1 MKNKRF
7 VKLLSTVI
15 FTLTLCASFCTVCF
29 AEGTVTDEITSSVQN
44 ELNDFKNSLPN
55 EILEYLPSEL
65 FEGDFSSLSSG
76 NTVEK
81 TFVNVILNYL
91 FAGIDDVIKSFVAIL
106 CVIIIASLFNILQK
120 SFSSDAIKNTFSMF
134 SSLCVSLTVFN
145 ICLTLCRGAVY
156 YMQLLCKVMNAFLPV
171 MTTMYIFNGSIS
183 TAAASNVSMLLL
195 ISVTE
200 GILLVALLPLVKVCM
215 CFSLVGSVNESF
227 NLSGISK
234 VIKNTF
240 TSVIVFVMSV
250 FSFIFS
256 YKNIISQSSDSL
268 SLRTAKFAVSSFIPI
283 VGSSVSDALKT
294 VSSSLALVKSSCG
307 VIAIIVIALI
317 VLPVIIS
324 LILNRLSFGICSGIA
339 SVIGCEKE
347 SKMLDEAS
355 SVCGFILALTVCTA
369 LLFIFAITVFIKSS
383 AEVR

>member
-1 MKNKRF
+1 MKKKRF
-7 VKLLSTVI
+7 IKLFFILISALFLSLV
-15 FTLTLCASFCTVCF
+15 SF
-29 AEGTVTDEITSSVQN
+29 AEDTAKDEITSSVQS
-44 ELNDFKNSLPN
+44 ELQEFKNSLP
-55 EILEYLPSEL
+55 EDILQYLPNEL
-65 FEGDFSSLSSG
+65 FEGDFSSLSNG
-76 NTVEK
+76 DTAEK
-81 TFVNVILNYL
+81 TFVGVILNYL
-91 FAGIDDVIKSFVAIL
+91 FAGMDDVIKSFTALL
-106 CVIIIASLFNILQK
+106 CVIVIASLFNILQK
-120 SFSSDAIKNTFSMF
+120 SFSSDAVKNTFAMF

-156 YMQLLCKVMNAFLPV
+156 YIQLLCNVMNAFLPV
-171 MTTMYIFNGSIS
+171 MTTMYILNGSIS
-183 TAAASNVSMLLL
+183 TAAVSNVSMLLF

-200 GILLVALLPLVKVCM
+200 GILIVALLPLVKICM
-215 CFSLVGSVNESF
+215 CFSLVGSINESC

-234 VIKNTF
+234 VIKNAF

-256 YKNIISQSSDSL
+256 YKNIIAQSNDSL
-268 SLRTAKFAVSSFIPI
+268 SIRTAKFAVSSFIPI

-324 LILNRLSFGICSGIA
+324 LLLNRLSFGICSGIA
-339 SVIGCEKE
+339 SVIGCERE
-347 SKMLDEAS
+347 SKMLEEAS
-355 SVCGFILALTVCTA
+355 SLCGFILALTVCTA
-369 LLFIFAITVFIKSS
+369 LLFIFAITLFIKSS

>member
-1 MKNKRF
+1 MKKKRF
-7 VKLLSTVI
+7 IKLSLITVFALILSI
-15 FTLTLCASFCTVCF
+15 SFTTISF
-29 AEGTVTDEITSSVQN
+29 AEDTVTNDITSSVEN
-44 ELNDFKNSLPN
+44 ELEDFKNSLPD
-55 EILEYLPSEL
+55 EVLQYLPGEL
-65 FEGDFSSLSSG
+65 FEGDFSSLTNGS
-76 NTVEK
+76 NAEK
-81 TFVNVILNYL
+81 TFVNIILNYL

-106 CVIIIASLFNILQK
+106 CVLIIASLFNILQK

-145 ICLTLCRGAVY
+145 VCLTLCRGAVY
-156 YMQLLCKVMNAFLPV
+156 YMQLLCRVMNAFIPV
-171 MTTMYIFNGSIS
+171 MTTMYILNGSIS
-183 TAAASNVSMLLL
+183 TAAASNVSMLIF

-200 GILLVALLPLVKVCM
+200 GILLAALLPLVKVCM

-240 TSVIVFVMSV
+240 TSVIVFVMSI
-250 FSFIFS
+250 FSFVFS

-294 VSSSLALVKSSCG
+294 VSSSLSFVKSSCG

-324 LILNRLSFGICSGIA
+324 LILNRVSFGICSGIA
-339 SVIGCEKE
+339 SVIGCERE

-355 SVCGFILALTVCTA
+355 SICGFILALTVCTA
-369 LLFIFAITVFIKSS
+369 LLFIFAITLFIKSS